1 MSGGPDWLTEVKEP
15 YAIACL
21 RTALYETFRR
31 AYESGVKLVLGTD
44 AGTPFNRHGQNAT
57 ELALMVRLG
66 ADPLDALRAGT
77 RNGAELLGKL
87 DTIQPGKVADLVLC
101 RGDVLAEIGR
111 LGEPANIC
119 AVIQGGRIVHA
130 G

>member
-1 MSGGPDWLTEVKEP
+1 V
-15 YAIACL
+15 

-44 AGTPFNRHGQNAT
+44 AGRPFNRHGQNAT

-66 ADPLDALRAGT
+66 
-77 RNGAELLGKL
+77 
-87 DTIQPGKVADLVLC
+87 
-101 RGDVLAEIGR
+101 
-111 LGEPANIC
+111 EPANIR